1 MHYLREISAGK
12 RHTPPTEDDTRGSAR
27 TKEGAA
33 TIGARGANP
42 VRAIARAPDL
52 PLFQRHPPK
61 PSKEGNPVTFQAN
74 CPSQR
79 GYKTRQAFVF
89 KTTKAGSI
97 RATRHDKDCI
107 RITTTALG
115 GADTVTKRLQRRG
128 AQSGQLPNWRA
139 SPVPRRGPTGQM
151 NAKPAAVP
159 QRVTLSFPS

>member
-1 MHYLREISAGK
+1 MLYPQEISAGN
-12 RHTPPTEDDTRGSAR
+12 RHTSPFEDDTRGSVR

-61 PSKEGNPVTFQAN
+61 LSKEGNPVTFQAN

-79 GYKTRQAFVF
+79 GYKTRQANFL
-89 KTTKAGSI
+89 KTKIAGSI
-97 RATRHDKDCI
+97 RATRHDNDCI
-107 RITTTALG
+107 RITTTAHG

-128 AQSGQLPNWRA
+128 AQVGQLPYWRA
-139 SPVPRRGPTGQM
+139 SPVPHRGPTGQM

-159 QRVTLSFPS
+159 QRVTLSFPG

>member
-1 MHYLREISAGK
+1 MHFTQEIPAGS
-12 RHTPPTEDDTRGSAR
+12 RHTSPCEDDTRGSVR

-61 PSKEGNPVTFQAN
+61 LSKEGDPVTFQAN

-79 GYKTRQAFVF
+79 GYRTRRANFL
-89 KTTKAGSI
+89 KTTIAGSI
-97 RATRHDKDCI
+97 RATLHDFNRI
-107 RITTTALG
+107 RITSTALE

-128 AQSGQLPNWRA
+128 AQVGQLPYWRA
-139 SPVPRRGPTGQM
+139 SPVPHRGPTGQL

-159 QRVTLSFPS
+159 QRETLSFPG